1 MNELDII
8 QAVSRECGLPQL
20 QTYAVLNSL
29 ASNIQR
35 KLRKQASVTLTRLGT
50 LNSPNPL
57 RKNDD
62 IPSPGETIKYFVTHV
77 VEWHPESKLLSPM
90 RD

>member
-1 MNELDII
+1 MNEIDII
-8 QAVSRECGLPQL
+8 QAVSRECGLSQH

-29 ASNIQR
+29 ASNIQST
-35 KLRKQASVTLTRLGT
+35 LRKQGSVTLTGLGT
-50 LNSPNPL
+50 FYSPNPL

-62 IPSPGETIKYFVTHV
+62 IPSPGETIKYYVTHV

-90 RD
+90 QD